1 MDAPGLAALAATGPR
16 GYPARVIRILPL
28 CLLAAQ
34 GAAQAQSAPSPD
46 PATLVRVLV
55 IATRAPGA
63 MVRTPAAV
71 SVLDGAALDTRGNGA
86 TLSEK
91 LAGVPGVLARTRQ
104 NWAQDEQISIRG
116 FGTRASFGI
125 RSVRLYVD
133 GIPATMPDG
142 QGQVSHFPLGDAAR
156 IEVLRGPFAALYGNG
171 AGGVVLLETQDGGA
185 PTRVGVDAS
194 IGSFDTARV
203 GANLRGGAGDVDYAI
218 GASRFAT
225 DGYRDHSR
233 ATRTGVDAKLRMPLG
248 DGRLT
253 LVANAFDSPD
263 TLDPQGLTREQVEA
277 DPRQA
282 SAGALRF
289 DTRKS
294 ARQTQLGAVY
304 ERGGLHVLAY
314 GGRRHVE
321 QVLSTPPEAQRSPLS
336 AGGWIDLDSPFA
348 GIDARWRWHRELASR
363 PLDVIAGLDVEQQ
376 RQSRHGYENFVGDAV
391 GLRGALR
398 ANQQDRV
405 RSLEPYLQATWDIGP
420 AWSLSGGVRASRITF
435 ESDDAYVTAG
445 NPDDSGRVR
454 YSALSPVLGA
464 TWRPVRGV
472 SLYGSLGRG
481 FETPTFNELGYRS
494 DGGSGPNFLLRPMR
508 MRNAELGALLARDG
522 LRAELAAFESDTRD
536 ELAVNTS
543 VGGRTSFRNAG
554 PTRHRRRAARADGR
568 GVAARSQ
575 RHVARRRIPFDVS
588 GLHRHRLP
596 RTGGGGRGRHAAA
609 GRAARAGVRRA
620 APRRRHRPAASARCA
635 ARRRRR
641 RDHRGRRAHARLRAA
656 RREPR
661 LARGPRA
668 RTRPRLP
675 RHRQPARSPLRG
687 LGDRQRCERPLLRAG
702 CRTRADPRCR
712 VELGRLSLTPMEHRG
727 LRGSLRYG
735 VAHRSLHR

>member
-46 PATLVRVLV
+46 PATLDRVQV
-55 IATRAPGA
+55 IATRAPRA
-63 MVRTPAAV
+63 IERTPAAV

-398 ANQQDRV
+398 ADQQDRV

-508 MRNAELGALLARDG
+508 VRNAELGARLVRRG
-522 LRAELAAFESDTRD
+522 LRGELALFESDTRD
-536 ELAVNTS
+536 ELLVNTS

-554 PTRHRRRAARADGR
+554 PTRRRGIEGALRVPMGEAWRLDLSGTWLDAEFRSTFPACTGTGCR
-568 GVAARSQ
+568 VPVAEVAAGTPLPGVPRVQAFAALRRGGDTGLQLQLDAQHVGGVGATTAGDVRTRGYALLGASLGW
-575 RHVARRRIPFDVS
+575 RVAREREHGRVYLGIDNLLDRRYVGSVIVNDAN
-588 GLHRHRLP
+588 
-596 RTGGGGRGRHAAA
+596 GRYFEPGA
-609 GRAARAGVRRA
+609 GRALTLGV
-620 APRRRHRPAASARCA
+620 
-635 ARRRRR
+635 
-641 RDHRGRRAHARLRAA
+641 
-656 RREPR
+656 EWNW
-661 LARGPRA
+661 
-668 RTRPRLP
+668 
-675 RHRQPARSPLRG
+675 
-687 LGDRQRCERPLLRAG
+687 GD
-702 CRTRADPRCR
+702 
-712 VELGRLSLTPMEHRG
+712 
-727 LRGSLRYG
+727 
-735 VAHRSLHR
+735 